1 MSLTDTIGDML
12 TRIRNGQ
19 KAGLASVVS
28 PDSNLRRGVL
38 AVLKAEGFIKGYEA
52 AEVRKGVSEL
62 RIDLKYFE
70 GKGAIRE
77 IKRVSTPGRRSYSE
91 AKSIPH
97 VKNGLGVAIL
107 STSAGVL
114 ADYDAR
120 KRNVGGEVL
129 CYVF

>member
-1 MSLTDTIGDML
+1 
-12 TRIRNGQ
+12 
-19 KAGLASVVS
+19 
-28 PDSNLRRGVL
+28 VL
-38 AVLKAEGFIKGYEA
+38 AVLKSEGFIKGYEA

-70 GKGAIRE
+70 GKGAIKE
-77 IKRVSTPGRRSYSE
+77 IKRISTPGRRAYSE

-129 CYVF
+129 CCVF

>member
-1 MSLTDTIGDML
+1 MSFSDTIGDMI

-19 KAGLASVVS
+19 KVGLASVTS
-28 PDSNLRRGVL
+28 PDSRLRRGVL
-38 AVLKAEGFIKGYEA
+38 EVLKNEGFIKGYEA
-52 AEVRKGVSEL
+52 SALRKGVSEL

-70 GKGAIRE
+70 GLGAIKE
-77 IKRVSTPGRRSYSE
+77 IRRVSTPGRRSYSD
-91 AKSIPH
+91 AAGIPH
-97 VKNGLGVAIL
+97 VRNGLGIAIL

-114 ADYDAR
+114 ADYEAR